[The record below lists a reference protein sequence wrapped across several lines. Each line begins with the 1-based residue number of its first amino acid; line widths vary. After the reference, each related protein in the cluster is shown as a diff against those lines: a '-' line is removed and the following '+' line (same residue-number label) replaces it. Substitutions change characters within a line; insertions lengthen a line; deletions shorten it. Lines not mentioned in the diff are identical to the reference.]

1 MFASCP
7 NFPVDNCCH
16 FPTVRTF
23 LTFQF
28 NRFHIISHIFTIFHI
43 ISQHFTTFHNYR
55 NMFLSS
61 FSVPNCIPGPKRATP
76 HWLEPPRRDPS
87 AATSW
92 APARGVLRG
101 LKKRQRKNGGM
112 SCVYLCLKFWVVDR
126 KNKLWKIPD
135 LTPGRPNLVQHL
147 GTAQVETTRKTR
159 KRLHWDGATMLGN
172 TMYIE
177 YLI

>member
-1 MFASCP
+1 MITFASCP
-7 NFPVDNCCH
+7 NFPVVNCCH

-28 NRFHIISHIFTIFHI
+28 NRFHIISHIFAIFHI

-92 APARGVLRG
+92 APARGVLHG
-101 LKKRQRKNGGM
+101 SKKKAKKKWWD
-112 SCVYLCLKFWVVDR
+112 VLCLSAEVVSCGKEEQIVENSRSDWPPQPR
-126 KNKLWKIPD
+126 SAPGHSAGGNDEKNQEKIALGWEP
-135 LTPGRPNLVQHL
+135 PGWEILCIN
-147 GTAQVETTRKTR
+147 
-159 KRLHWDGATMLGN
+159 M
-172 TMYIE
+172 
-177 YLI
+177 